1 MALKWLRDNL
11 RHLKFILWGVVVV
24 FVLLV
29 FVDWGAG
36 RSQGGASGE
45 VAIRVGDRVVGE
57 REFVDQLRRNQ
68 DRFRQLYGDN
78 WEQVSANLDLAAIT
92 VQDFIGRELQLS
104 EARRAGLLVSDRE
117 LQEEILSNP
126 AFQLEDGGFVG
137 PEQYQLR
144 VRRFFQMSP
153 SEFER
158 RYAEDLLV
166 AKLAQTLERGI
177 YVSPAEVEET
187 VRRERETA
195 NFDALFL
202 PYERFLAG
210 VQVDEEAAR
219 AHYER
224 HQEEYRRPEQRVIR
238 SLVVETSRLRRLLP
252 VEESELEAYYQEHQ
266 EEFVQE
272 EQANARHVLIRVAPG
287 ASEEEELEARL
298 QAEGIA
304 EAARAGGDF
313 AALAATHSEDPGSKD
328 KGGDLGWFGRGQM
341 VEEFEQAV
349 FGAAPGD
356 IVGPVRSQFGYHVI
370 TVEGFQPRRQ
380 QPFEEVREQVR
391 FRYLEGRAAAEAEV
405 RASALASRLAA
416 DPPDTDEGW
425 QAIADEDEAVVFN
438 ISPPFGADEPVPGAG
453 QGVELTADVFAADL
467 GDVGGPRSV
476 PRGWIVWQLQ
486 EVEPAGVPPFED
498 VRAAVE
504 QAVRREQALAAA
516 AGRATE
522 IAAEWRD
529 GADGADLAEGLDVAL
544 AEARGHRRGSP
555 VTGVGVA
562 PALDRAVFTSAAGTV
577 VGPVQVGDRGAV
589 VARVLELDLVDD
601 AELDRERDR
610 IRQRLVGERAEML
623 LRSILNERRRDTVV
637 TVNNELMERFS
648 NRS

>member
-11 RHLKFILWGVVVV
+11 RHLKFILWGVVAV

-36 RSQGGASGE
+36 RSAGGASGE
-45 VAIRVGDRVVGE
+45 VAIRVGERVVGE
-57 REFVDQLRRNQ
+57 REFIDQLRRNQ

-126 AFQLEDGGFVG
+126 AFQREDGGFVG
-137 PEQYQLR
+137 AEQYQLR
-144 VRRFFQMSP
+144 VRRFFQMAP

-166 AKLAQTLERGI
+166 AKLARTLEHGI
-177 YVSPAEVEET
+177 FVSPAEVEET

-202 PYERFLAG
+202 PYERFLG
-210 VQVDEEAAR
+210 DVQVSDEDAR
-219 AHYER
+219 AYYDL
-224 HQEEYRRPEQRVIR
+224 HQEEYRRAEQRVVR

-252 VEESELEAYYQEHQ
+252 AEEAELEAYYQEHQ

-272 EQANARHVLIRVAPG
+272 EQANARHILIRVAPG
-287 ASEEEELEARL
+287 ASEEEELDARL
-298 QAEGIA
+298 HAEDLA
-304 EAARAGGDF
+304 ETARTGGDF
-313 AALAATHSEDPGSKD
+313 ADLAAAHSEDPGSKD

-370 TVEGFQPRRQ
+370 KVEGFQPRRQ

-405 RASALASRLAA
+405 RSNALAKRLAA

-467 GDVGGPRSV
+467 GDVGGPRSI
-476 PRGWIVWQLQ
+476 PRGWMVWQLQ
-486 EVEPAGVPPFED
+486 AVEPAGVPPFED

-504 QAVRREQALAAA
+504 QAVRRQKALAAA
-516 AGRATE
+516 AERADE
-522 IAAEWRD
+522 IAAEWRA
-529 GADGADLAEGLDVAL
+529 GAAGAGLADGLDTTL

-562 PALDRAVFTSAAGTV
+562 PALDRAVFAAEPDTV
-577 VGPVQVGDRGAV
+577 VGPVQVGDRGAA
-589 VARVLELDLVDD
+589 VARVLELDLVGD
-601 AELDRERDR
+601 AELERERDR
-610 IRQRLVGERAEML
+610 IRERLVTERAEML

>member
-36 RSQGGASGE
+36 RSAGGASGE

-104 EARRAGLLVSDRE
+104 EARRAGLVVSDRE
-117 LQEEILSNP
+117 LQKEILANP
-126 AFQLEDGGFVG
+126 AFQREDGGFVG
-137 PEQYQLR
+137 AEQYDLR
-144 VRRFFQMSP
+144 VRRFFQMTP
-153 SEFER
+153 GEFER

-166 AKLAQTLERGI
+166 AKLARTLERGV
-177 YVSPAEVEET
+177 YVSSAEVEET

-202 PYERFLAG
+202 PYERFLAD
-210 VQVDEEAAR
+210 VQVSEEDAR
-219 AHYER
+219 AHYDL
-224 HQEEYRRPEQRVIR
+224 HQEDYRRAEQRVVR

-252 VEESELEAYYQEHQ
+252 VEESELEVYYQEHQ

-272 EQANARHVLIRVAPG
+272 EQASARHVLIRVAPG
-287 ASEEEELEARL
+287 ASQDEDLDARL
-298 QAEGIA
+298 SAEGVA

-313 AALAATHSEDPGSKD
+313 AALAAAHSQDPGSKE

-370 TVEGFQPRRQ
+370 KVEGFQPGRQ

-405 RASALASRLAA
+405 RSSALARRLAA
-416 DPPDTDEGW
+416 DPPDTDEAW

-438 ISPPFGADEPVPGAG
+438 ISPPFAAAEPVPGAG

-467 GDVGGPRSV
+467 GDVGGPRSI
-476 PRGWIVWQLQ
+476 PRGWMVWQLR
-486 EVEPAGVPPFED
+486 EVQPAGVPPFED

-504 QAVRREQALAAA
+504 QAVRRQKALEA
-516 AGRATE
+516 ATE
-522 IAAEWRD
+522 RAAEVAVEWRD
-529 GADGADLAEGLDVAL
+529 GADGEAL
-544 AEARGHRRGSP
+544 AERLNITLAEPRGHRRGST
-555 VTGVGVA
+555 VAGVGVA
-562 PALDRAVFTSAAGTV
+562 PALDRAVFTSESEAV
-577 VGPVQVGDRGAV
+577 VGPVQIGDRGAA
-589 VARVLELDLVDD
+589 VARVLELDLVDA

-610 IRQRLVGERAEML
+610 VRGQLVAERAEML
-623 LRSILNERRRDTVV
+623 LRSILNERRSDTVV